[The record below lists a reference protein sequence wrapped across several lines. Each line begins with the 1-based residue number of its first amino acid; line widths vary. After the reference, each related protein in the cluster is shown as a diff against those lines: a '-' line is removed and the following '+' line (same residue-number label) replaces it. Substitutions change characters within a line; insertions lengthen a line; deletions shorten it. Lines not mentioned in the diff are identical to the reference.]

1 MSPNPLKI
9 GFDAKRAFQNFT
21 GLGNY
26 ARTLV
31 ETMAQYYPID
41 YDLHLYAPKINPQKQ
56 PDFLKESK
64 NISIHTPQGIWKNV
78 PTLWRQYGI
87 DEALKKDKIQIY
99 HGLSNEL
106 PKGIDRNIKKIVTIH
121 DLIFERFP
129 QYYPFID
136 RKIYHHK
143 FLSAC
148 QNADL
153 IVAISEQTKQDIIEF
168 YKIDARRIHVVYQ
181 SCHSQFYHQESETL
195 KQEDNL
201 LISSKKGIKV
211 ENCLQKYQLPPEFVL
226 YVGTINERKNL
237 LNVVKAMQQ
246 VKDLPL
252 VVIGDGKEYLAKV
265 KQFIKENQLESRIF
279 MRPRVAFEDLP
290 SIYQAAKVFVYPSFF
305 EGFGIPI
312 IEALHSGTPVV
323 TSKGSCFSEAGG
335 ADSIYIDPKN
345 CNEIA
350 EAVNLIVNSQELAQ
364 KMISKGYIYSE
375 RFLQKNIAKEWHT
388 TYQLFS

>member
-31 ETMAQYYPID
+31 ETMAHYYPND
-41 YDLHLYAPKINPQKQ
+41 YDLHLYAPKINVQKL
-56 PDFLKESK
+56 PDFLEKSK
-64 NISIHTPQGIWKNV
+64 NISIHTPQGLWKNA
-78 PTLWRQYGI
+78 PTFWRQYGI
-87 DEALKKDKIQIY
+87 AEALKNDKIQVY

-106 PKGIDRNIKKIVTIH
+106 PKGISRNIKKVVTIH

-129 QYYPFID
+129 EYYPFID
-136 RKIYHHK
+136 RKIYQHK

-148 QNADL
+148 KNADL
-153 IVAISEQTKQDIIEF
+153 IVAISEQTKRDIIDF
-168 YKIDARRIHVVYQ
+168 YNIDAQRIQVVYQ
-181 SCHSQFYHQESETL
+181 SCHAQFYQQNIETL
-195 KQEDNL
+195 KEDENL
-201 LISSKKGIKV
+201 LIPQKKEDKTTH
-211 ENCLQKYQLPPEFVL
+211 CLQKYQLPPEFIL

-246 VKDLPL
+246 IKDLPL

-265 KQFIKENQLESRIF
+265 KQFIKENQLESRIYL
-279 MRPRVAFEDLP
+279 RPKVAFEDLP

-323 TSKGSCFSEAGG
+323 TSKGSCFAEAGG
-335 ADSIYIDPKN
+335 ADSIYIDPN
-345 CNEIA
+345 NSEEIA
-350 EAVNLIVNSQELAQ
+350 NAVNSILNDSTLEQR
-364 KMISKGYIYSE
+364 MIANG
-375 RFLQKNIAKEWHT
+375 FLYVDKFSQKNIAKEWHGV
-388 TYQLFS
+388 YQLFS

>member
-31 ETMAQYYPID
+31 ETMAQYYSID
-41 YDLHLYAPKINPQKQ
+41 YDLHLYAPKINPQRQ

-64 NISIHTPQGIWKNV
+64 NIYIHTPQGIWKNV

-87 DEALKKDKIQIY
+87 GEALKKDKIQIY

-106 PKGIDRNIKKIVTIH
+106 PKGIGRNIKKIVTIH

-129 QYYPFID
+129 EYYPFID

-153 IVAISEQTKQDIIEF
+153 IIAISEQTKEDIIEF
-168 YKIDARRIHVVYQ
+168 YKIDARRIQVIYQ
-181 SCHSQFYHQESETL
+181 SCHSQFYRQESEIFY
-195 KQEDNL
+195 KDENL
-201 LISSKKGIKV
+201 LISPKKGI
-211 ENCLQKYQLPPEFVL
+211 NIANSLQKYQLPTEFIL

-237 LNVVKAMQQ
+237 LNLVKAMQQ

-265 KQFIKENQLESRIF
+265 MQFIKENQMESRIF
-279 MRPRVAFEDLP
+279 MRPRVTFEDLP

-335 ADSIYIDPKN
+335 SDSIYIDPN
-345 CNEIA
+345 SSEEIA
-350 EAVNLIVNSQELAQ
+350 DAINLFLRDSFLERRMIVNGILHSN
-364 KMISKGYIYSE
+364 KFS
-375 RFLQKNIAKEWHT
+375 QKNIAKEWHT